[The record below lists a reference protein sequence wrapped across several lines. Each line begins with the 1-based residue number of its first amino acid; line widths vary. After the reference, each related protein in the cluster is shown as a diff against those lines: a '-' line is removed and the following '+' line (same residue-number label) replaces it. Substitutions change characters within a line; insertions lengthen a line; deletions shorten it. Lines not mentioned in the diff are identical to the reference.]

1 MRFFAQLTSTN
12 DTVFEAAL
20 KNFYSPDVQA
30 RSELPL
36 PPTMQRILTSLSP
49 SDVATSLNLTRDAFG
64 ELVQGLRTQLSERQ
78 LIKEIFV
85 VATPA
90 DPTNQT
96 GALSSTHVLS
106 AVQDGQQVVVTIAS
120 LLRIEWIQDEAD
132 NQGGRREVVTEAL
145 ITNMAP
151 YQSDEA

>member
-1 MRFFAQLTSTN
+1 
-12 DTVFEAAL
+12 
-20 KNFYSPDVQA
+20 
-30 RSELPL
+30 
-36 PPTMQRILTSLSP
+36 MQRILTSLSP
-49 SDVATSLNLTRDAFG
+49 SDVATSSNLTRDAFG

-96 GALSSTHVLS
+96 GALSATHVLS

-132 NQGGRREVVTEAL
+132 DQGGRREIVTEAL